1 MGARANLPTT
11 GVNYSA
17 LKELFELAKKRAVDG
32 VDYTIDVSLLE
43 IYCEDIRDLLGRSNH
58 A

>member
-1 MGARANLPTT
+1 M
-11 GVNYSA
+11 NYSA

-43 IYCEDIRDLLGRSNH
+43 IYCEEIRDLLGNKH